1 MKQQPR
7 VVVGVDI
14 GGTKVAAGLVNG
26 DGEIL
31 ARNRTPMVTI
41 GAPSKGLAAVS
52 RAIRGL
58 FADATAQNQIAAI
71 GICAPGPLDPKTGVI
86 INPPNLPVWHNYP
99 LAEEMR
105 GVFRV
110 PVRVD
115 NDANAAALAE
125 AKWGAGR
132 PYRNFFYA
140 TVGTGIGTGI
150 ILDGRIFHG
159 KTGAAPEG
167 GHLGIDR
174 NGPVCN
180 CGKRGCIETL
190 AAGPAIAR
198 RARQKLG
205 PNPNSILWEMAGGDI
220 EAVSSEMV
228 GRAYAAE
235 DPVAKE
241 VMRET
246 LDLLAYWLGSIIDLL
261 EPDAIVIG
269 GGVSS
274 LLGPFLDEIR
284 ERWRGACI
292 NPRPLDIPLVIAHY
306 GEDAGIAGAAALC
319 E

>member
-1 MKQQPR
+1 MKKDTR

-14 GGTKVAAGLVNG
+14 GGTKVAAGLVNAE
-26 DGEIL
+26 GEIL
-31 ARNRTPMVTI
+31 ARNRTPMLTT
-41 GAPSKGLAAVS
+41 GAASSGLAAVS
-52 RAIRGL
+52 TAIRGL
-58 FADATAQNQIAAI
+58 FIDGSAQNQIAAI

-86 INPPNLPVWHNYP
+86 INPPNLPLWHNYP

-105 GVFRV
+105 REYKV
-110 PVRVD
+110 PVQVD

-132 PYRNFFYA
+132 GYRSFFYA

-159 KTGAAPEG
+159 KTGAAAEG
-167 GHLGIDR
+167 GHLGIDY

-198 RARQKLG
+198 RARQKLAQ
-205 PNPNSILWEMAGGDI
+205 NPNSVLREMAGGDI
-220 EAVSSEMV
+220 SAVSSEMV
-228 GRAYAAE
+228 GRAYALG

-274 LLGPFLDEIR
+274 LLAPFLGEIR
-284 ERWRGACI
+284 ERWRGACV
-292 NPRPLDIPLVIAHY
+292 NPQPLDIPLVLAHY